1 LATYTEEQKF
11 FASFFQKK
19 SCLTFSFAPYIL
31 KNIESRDPFSLI
43 RSYHSTMKLTEKFNE
58 THSLRR
64 GRLPRSIAR
73 GARPARHRPA
83 APHAPAKTP
92 VPAPRP
98 QAPKM

>member
-73 GARPARHRPA
+73 GARPARHRPPGRSPRASQNASPGA
-83 APHAPAKTP
+83 APAGA
-92 VPAPRP
+92 
-98 QAPKM
+98 